1 MSARYIGKLPKRNY
15 KTKSVIYKQSFEIL
29 RLNHCHQKN
38 GHFLILSEWALIGYL
53 FGIDLKPVGLIFFK
67 FYFQKGIISMGNI
80 G

>member
-1 MSARYIGKLPKRNY
+1 MSAHYIPKLSLDNY

-53 FGIDLKPVGLIFFK
+53 FGIDLKPVGLIFLNFIFK
-67 FYFQKGIISMGNI
+67 KG
-80 G
+80 